1 MMNAFI
7 QLIIFG
13 FNFEIKMR
21 NFIVALTLSLSP
33 IISANSAD
41 FTVQYP
47 TLLKLKQ
54 QEFGQLVFKFMPN
67 KNDQK
72 FYWNYRANDPDVI
85 WLDKSYIENKLDDG
99 SYYSSRKGIARVNVL
114 GIKGKYLDHKEY
126 EMPWAIMFEGK
137 VGKFGVDSISF
148 YPAMPE
154 RDGDICFGEGF
165 SDCEFS
171 PFKSLAKA
179 GIIFKK
185 ICEKQLSAG
194 NFEKAYILSN
204 AQKKSV
210 YGIWGA
216 SSGSGGSSNS
226 FKLVELGNEKGM
238 CKDLM
243 GGL

>member
-1 MMNAFI
+1 M
-7 QLIIFG
+7 
-13 FNFEIKMR
+13 KK
-21 NFIVALTLSLSP
+21 IVLLGIALAP
-33 IISANSAD
+33 FMGANSAD
-41 FTVQYP
+41 VAPQYP
-47 TLLKLKQ
+47 ALLKLKQ
-54 QEFGQLVFKFMPN
+54 QELGQLVFRFMPD
-67 KNDQK
+67 KDDQG
-72 FYWNYRANDPDVI
+72 FSWNYRANDSNVI
-85 WLDKSYIENKLDDG
+85 WLDKSYIETKLDDG
-99 SYYSSRKGIARVNVL
+99 TYYSSRKGIARVNVL

-126 EMPWAIMFEGK
+126 EIPWAIIFEGA

-165 SDCEFS
+165 SGCEFS
-171 PFKSLAKA
+171 PFKSLTKA
-179 GIIFKK
+179 GIKFKK

-204 AQKKSV
+204 VQKKSV